1 MTTFADIVGQPA
13 VVAHLQ
19 SFIDSGRVPHALLF
33 AGPAGT
39 GKLPTALAMGAA
51 LLCQHPVEGSVAYA
65 CGQCTACK
73 MVAQLAHPDLHF
85 SFPVYKPAG
94 QNDPPISDQF
104 VDQWREMM
112 LKEGPYLSLPTWQQ
126 CLRSENKQL
135 YISVRESDQ
144 ILRKL
149 SIASSQGGYRVIIIW
164 QAETLREDTANK
176 LLKILEE
183 PPSKTV
189 FILTTDHPD
198 SILQTI
204 RSRSQRI
211 DFPPIRETDI
221 AAALQTKRA
230 LSEEDARLVARL
242 SEGSYTAA
250 LASLGT
256 QQDRDEFFAH
266 FVSLMRLC
274 YGRKVTELARLA
286 DELAGWGRERQKNF
300 LQYCQRMVRE
310 NFAFNF
316 RLPQLCYLQAD
327 EAQFSSRFARFI
339 NERNVEGIAKELER
353 AETDIERNVNA
364 RMVFFDLMLKTIV
377 LLRK

>member
-51 LLCQHPVEGSVAYA
+51 LLCQHPVEGSADYA
-65 CGQCTACK
+65 CGQCAACK